1 MAGAKILLADDD
13 GQLRETLQEF
23 LAGQGYAVTAAAD
36 GQEAKVALEE
46 QEFALALL
54 DLMLPDCS
62 GLDIL
67 SHIKAH
73 TPDTEVILFT
83 GHAGLESAVQALR
96 LGAYDYLVKGDLR
109 LSDLQTLVARAL
121 ERRHLARQN
130 RELVDNISKAQ
141 EELVNRRVREL
152 TQVRQIAET
161 LAGPLTW
168 DQLVRGLVN
177 LIWDSLPLALLGLE
191 LQGQEGELPLSAHR
205 RRPDVPE
212 ATYQNF
218 KDLLLG
224 RAGPDPGAP
233 AAGTPL
239 PAMLWERLEV
249 GKVTLAAAA
258 GRNEPFTPE
267 EAELFH
273 IFILQGEAGIKNLVL
288 FDQVKG
294 MAIRDAL
301 TGLYNYGYFKETLHY
316 EVEKSRRYN
325 MPLSLLFLDVD
336 DFKRVNDTLGH
347 VKGDKILRQV
357 GAILKKGVRQADLL
371 CRYGGD
377 EFVMLLSQTPQDQA
391 MVLAERLRQSVAQ
404 SSMNRLEQRF
414 KVTVS
419 IGVAGLGPETSTED
433 LIKEADAAHYRA
445 KQAGKNRVAGPEP
458 LPRPGKNATSPPAPP
473 RLRLR

>member
-1 MAGAKILLADDD
+1 MAGACILLTDDD
-13 GQLRETLQEF
+13 RQLRETVQEF
-23 LAGQGYAVTAAAD
+23 LAGLGYAVITAAD
-36 GQEAKVALEE
+36 GQEAKAALQE

-62 GLDIL
+62 GLDLL

-96 LGAYDYLVKGDLR
+96 LGAYDYLMKGDLR

-121 ERRHLARQN
+121 ERRHLAREN

-141 EELVNRRVREL
+141 AELVNRRAREL
-152 TQVRQIAET
+152 NQVRQIAET

-177 LIWDSLPLALLGLE
+177 LIWDSLPVEVLGLE
-191 LQGQEGELPLSAHR
+191 LQGQDGELPLSAYR
-205 RRPDVPE
+205 RRPDVPD
-212 ATYQNF
+212 ATHQNF
-218 KDLLLG
+218 QDSLLKQ
-224 RAGPDPGAP
+224 AAPAPTTP
-233 AAGTPL
+233 AAGTPF
-239 PAMLWERLEV
+239 PAMMWERLTV
-249 GKVTLAAAA
+249 GNVTLAAGA
-258 GRNEPFTPE
+258 GRHEPFSPE
-267 EAELFH
+267 EAELFR

-288 FDQVKG
+288 FDQVKS

-301 TGLYNYGYFKETLHY
+301 TGLYNYGYFKEALHY

-325 MPLSLLFLDVD
+325 QPLTLLFLDID
-336 DFKRVNDTLGH
+336 DFKQVNDTLGH
-347 VKGDKILRQV
+347 LKGDKTMRQV
-357 GAILKKGVRQADLL
+357 GAILKQGIRQADLL

-377 EFVMLLSQTPQDQA
+377 EFVMLLSQTPPDQA
-391 MVLAERLRQSVAQ
+391 MVLAERLRQKIAQ
-404 SSMNRLEQRF
+404 SSMNRREKRC

-419 IGVAGLGPETSTED
+419 IGVAGLKPEMSSED

-445 KQAGKNRVAGPEP
+445 KQAGKNRVAGPELLL
-458 LPRPGKNATSPPAPP
+458 LPQNNAGPSPGP
-473 RLRLR
+473 RSRHQ